1 MKTKERKAQQYVEN
15 GVTILSLT
23 HPIHKIMLHSKT
35 IEPNNYDRFGMIA
48 MDSNVHFD
56 QVIKILSTNN

>member
-1 MKTKERKAQQYVEN
+1 
-15 GVTILSLT
+15 
-23 HPIHKIMLHSKT
+23 MLHSKT